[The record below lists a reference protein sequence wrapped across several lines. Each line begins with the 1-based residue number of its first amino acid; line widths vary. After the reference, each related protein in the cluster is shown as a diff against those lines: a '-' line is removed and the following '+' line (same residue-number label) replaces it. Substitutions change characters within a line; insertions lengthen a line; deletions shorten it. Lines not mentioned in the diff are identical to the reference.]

1 MWKRWIWS
9 SIIRIM
15 LNYYQMDPRLK
26 CENNSVKAVE
36 DNVGDSVIIVCG
48 ENAFSTMT
56 HHLETGRERQI

>member
-1 MWKRWIWS
+1 
-9 SIIRIM
+9 M

-56 HHLETGRERQI
+56 HHLETARERQI